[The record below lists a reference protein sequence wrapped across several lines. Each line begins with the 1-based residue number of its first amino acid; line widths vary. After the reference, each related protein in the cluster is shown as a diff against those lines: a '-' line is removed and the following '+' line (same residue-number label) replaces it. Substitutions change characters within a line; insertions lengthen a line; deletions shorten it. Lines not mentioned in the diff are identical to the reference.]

1 MLRAKVEPMP
11 DNDAKVGETTGLWRV
26 VIYEFE
32 ENSFT
37 PERIA
42 RSHADDLM
50 HDEAIHIAE
59 ELQNNFNQTQEL
71 LKSDRA

>member
-11 DNDAKVGETTGLWRV
+11 ENDVKVGETDGLWRV

-32 ENSFT
+32 ENTST
-37 PERIA
+37 PERTV

-50 HDEAIHIAE
+50 HDEAVHIAE
-59 ELQNNFNQTQEL
+59 ELQNNFNKAQEL
-71 LKSDRA
+71 LKSDSA